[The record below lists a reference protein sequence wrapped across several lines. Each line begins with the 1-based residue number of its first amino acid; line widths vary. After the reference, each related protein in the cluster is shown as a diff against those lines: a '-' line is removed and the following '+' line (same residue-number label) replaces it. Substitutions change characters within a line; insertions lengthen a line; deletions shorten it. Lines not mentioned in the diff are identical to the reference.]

1 MLKFIPLLF
10 KYAPVAWAFI
20 KEVVLKRED
29 KRYFIRNPLQVFI
42 TVLIM
47 LYTLIAYI
55 LYEGYNAHAEASRH
69 KTEEIQELFKVLDR
83 KIKENTELQLADCPT
98 NLNDNIVQHAIDK
111 NTMDRISL
119 KYHLVH
125 EGEKTQ
131 P

>member
-1 MLKFIPLLF
+1 MLKLLPFLF

-29 KRYFIRNPLQVFI
+29 KRYFTRNKLQVFI

-47 LYTLIAYI
+47 LYTLTTYI
-55 LYEGYNAHAEASRH
+55 LYEGYNAHAEVSRL

-83 KIKENTELQLADCPT
+83 KIKENTELQLTNCPT
-98 NLNDNIVQHAIDK
+98 NLNENIVQHAIDQR
-111 NTMDRISL
+111 TMDKLSL
-119 KYHLVH
+119 KYNVTLQ
-125 EGEKTQ
+125 GEKTQ